1 MMNKIFT
8 LGLLMGWLTLTTFA
22 QKNKNTAPETD
33 QQKAQ
38 RFQLE
43 SLMADALK
51 YSSMEEFSRAD
62 SMLRQALKIN
72 PNLAAANYEMARTLL
87 KRDRLDEAAI
97 YAQKAYEIS
106 PENKYYGAQLGDIYT
121 QQRKYAKAAD
131 IYRAIVKQST
141 DNAEYG
147 LELAAVYI
155 LDEKY
160 EEALKAYDD
169 VERVLGIEEELTH
182 QKQRIYIKLDK
193 INKALEEAQ
202 KLINAEPTESRYVV
216 EMARLL
222 MLAKRPD
229 EAKQQ
234 LEKALKINPDESEAS
249 LMLAEILRK
258 NGDSQAAS
266 QQMGQMFNNPN
277 GDIDTK
283 MQALVG
289 LMREAKSDADR
300 QDVLN
305 RAAEIVKT
313 HPKDMRAYVVYADL
327 LVKANRKSE
336 ARDAY
341 VKAAL
346 INSSMYEIWGAI
358 LQLDGDLNQIDS
370 LLIHSEMAVENFPNQ
385 GAFWYSNG
393 SANLI
398 KRNFQKAA
406 EALEEAQKLTT
417 DNKELQGAIFA
428 QLGDVYHGLAQ
439 HAQSDEA
446 YENALKLEPNND
458 HVLNNYSYYL
468 SLRKEKLDRA
478 KEMAASVV
486 ARNPTNATFLDT
498 YAWVLYVM
506 KDYRG
511 ALEYLEKA
519 INSGSKV
526 SGTIVEHY
534 GDVLY
539 QLGEKEKALEQWKKA
554 KSMGENGP
562 QIDKKIATGQIVE

>member
-1 MMNKIFT
+1 MKKILA
-8 LGLLMGWLTLTTFA
+8 LGVLMCGLTLMAFA
-22 QKNKNTAPETD
+22 QKNKNTAIETD

-43 SLMADALK
+43 SFLADALK
-51 YSSMEEFSRAD
+51 YMGMEEYSRAD
-62 SMLRQALKIN
+62 SMLRQALQVN
-72 PNLAAANYEMARTLL
+72 PNLAATNYELARTLL

-97 YAQKAYEIS
+97 YAQKAYEFT

-121 QQRKYAKAAD
+121 QQRKYAKAAE
-131 IYRAIVKQST
+131 IYRNIVKQNT

-160 EEALKAYDD
+160 EEALKAYDE
-169 VERVLGIEEELTH
+169 VERSLGIDEELIH
-182 QKQRIYIKLDK
+182 QKQRLYLKLDK

-222 MLAKRPD
+222 MIAKRPE

-258 NGDSQAAS
+258 NGDAQAAA

-289 LMREAKSDADR
+289 LMREAKSEADR
-300 QDVLN
+300 QEVLN
-305 RAAEIVKT
+305 RASEIVKA
-313 HPKDMRAYVVYADL
+313 HPKDMRAHVVYADL
-327 LVKANRKSE
+327 LVKGNRKAD

-341 VKAAL
+341 VKAARL
-346 INSSMYEIWGAI
+346 NSSMYEVWGAI
-358 LQLDGDLNQIDS
+358 LQLDGELNQIDS
-370 LLIHSEMAVENFPNQ
+370 LLIHSDKAIENFPNQ

-398 KRNFQKAA
+398 KRQYQKAV

-428 QLGDVYHGLAQ
+428 QLGDAYHALAQ
-439 HAQSDEA
+439 HAQSDES
-446 YENALKLEPNND
+446 YEAALKIDPNND

-468 SLRKEKLDRA
+468 SLRKEKLERA
-478 KEMAASVV
+478 KEMAGSVV

-511 ALEYLEKA
+511 AHEYLEKA
-519 INSGSKV
+519 INSGKNV

-539 QLGEKEKALEQWKKA
+539 QLGEKEKAIEQWKKA
-554 KSMGENGP
+554 KSIGENSP
-562 QIDKKIATGQIVE
+562 QIDKKIATGQIIE